1 MYLNDVKLIGK
12 VRDDAA
18 LKILANGGAI
28 LNFTLITAESF
39 KNFKSELVARK
50 EEHRIVVFNGAAK
63 KVAPCGKLLAGTEV
77 LVEGFLRSHVHEFS
91 GHLVTEVIARR
102 VQQNQALELAPEDQ
116 MSEGLP

>member
-28 LNFTLITAESF
+28 LSFTLVTEENF
-39 KNFKSELVARK
+39 KNFKGELVARR
-50 EEHRIVVFNGAAK
+50 EEHRIIVFNSLAE

-77 LVEGFLRSHVHEFS
+77 LVEGFLRSRVHEYS
-91 GHLVTEVIARR
+91 GYLVTEVIVRR
-102 VQQNQALELAPEDQ
+102 VQIA
-116 MSEGLP
+116 SGRSGGLP